1 MSLRTIARSL
11 GLSLLVVGGLATAS
25 STASAQTF
33 GLGPRLSFVRGD
45 LAEDIPATRFTGG
58 FLRLH
63 SSPHVAIEAALDYRA
78 ETSLDGTTRLRQTP
92 FQGSLLLFIVDSTL
106 SPYVLGGIGIY
117 TQLHDTLDSD
127 GLVESTVSERETGWH
142 FGFGAELKFA
152 RHVSGYA
159 DYRYRFVRFGDPDD
173 EGNETI
179 GLPGLKN
186 LGLTHRGSMW
196 TAGLAFYF

>member
-1 MSLRTIARSL
+1 MSLRTLARFL
-11 GLSLLVVGGLATAS
+11 ALSLLASASLAALP

-33 GLGPRLSFVRGD
+33 GIGPRLSFVRGD
-45 LAEDIPATRFTGG
+45 LADDIPATRFTGG

-63 SSPHVAIEAALDYRA
+63 SSPHVAIEAALDFRA
-78 ETSLDGTTRLRQTP
+78 ETSEDETTRLRQTP
-92 FQGSLLLFIVDSTL
+92 FQGSLLLYIVNSTL
-106 SPYVLGGIGIY
+106 SPYLLGGIGIY
-117 TQLHDTLDSD
+117 TELHDTLGPD
-127 GLVESTVSERETGWH
+127 GTVLSTVSDRETGWH

-173 EGNETI
+173 EGNEAI

-186 LGLTHRGSMW
+186 LGITHRGSMW